1 MKKILL
7 ISLITLFV
15 MILAFGSAP
24 NTAYAMDLTTTATT
38 AEVTEEVTTAEPVVA
53 IEITPEQLKIALGEL
68 IDEWIGDYIAPL
80 GITGAMLV
88 AALLTLLGYIL
99 KSSTENRRLQLAGEK
114 LIKDNT
120 TDVSRLVKA
129 VTDNVAPELGKIALE
144 QTRSNA
150 FASVIA
156 NGLDIL
162 IMNSNNDGVA
172 RASKEFHK
180 QFSEAL
186 SIKDA
191 DSNVVQN
198 IRNSLVN
205 VIKSE
210 AGKVVEN
217 TANTLAK
224 VTNDRLAKLRA
235 AQEPAKAESGV

>member
-99 KSSTENRRLQLAGEK
+99 KSS
-114 LIKDNT
+114 T